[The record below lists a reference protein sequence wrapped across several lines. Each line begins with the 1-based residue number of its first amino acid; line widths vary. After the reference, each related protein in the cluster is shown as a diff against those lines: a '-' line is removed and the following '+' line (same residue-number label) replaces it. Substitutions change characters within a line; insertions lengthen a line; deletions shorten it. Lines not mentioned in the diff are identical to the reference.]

1 MYVNKGYEIG
11 FAQIFPRHLSS
22 LTNYC
27 FASEKVLNKFGLSRT
42 DLDTN
47 LLFRI
52 GHTPVGRHHR
62 PRSPLAQQRLARARW
77 AENRAAQWYT
87 EHGFTVIAQNWT
99 MRGGELD
106 VVARRGNL
114 IVVCEVKARAT
125 AAFGSPLEA
134 MTPLKVER
142 VQRAGFAFVR
152 TLNERGLQIRFD
164 VAAVLGVH
172 LEMHE
177 NVF

>member
-1 MYVNKGYEIG
+1 MGMGHVPQDPIHSIG
-11 FAQIFPRHLSS
+11 EGAELQGRQRGR
-22 LTNYC
+22 
-27 FASEKVLNKFGLSRT
+27 A
-42 DLDTN
+42 
-47 LLFRI
+47 
-52 GHTPVGRHHR
+52 PVGRHHR
-62 PRSPLAQQRLARARW
+62 TRSPLAQQRLARARW

-164 VAAVLGVH
+164 VAAVLGTH

>member
-1 MYVNKGYEIG
+1 MGMGHVPQDPIHSIG
-11 FAQIFPRHLSS
+11 EGAQLQRRQR
-22 LTNYC
+22 
-27 FASEKVLNKFGLSRT
+27 GR
-42 DLDTN
+42 
-47 LLFRI
+47 
-52 GHTPVGRHHR
+52 TPVGRHHR
-62 PRSPLAQQRLARARW
+62 TRSPLAEQRLARARW
-77 AENRAAQWYT
+77 AEERAAQWYIAN
-87 EHGFTVIAQNWT
+87 GYTVIAQNWT

-125 AAFGSPLEA
+125 AAYGSPMEA

-152 TLNERGLQIRFD
+152 SLNERGLRVRFD
-164 VAAVLGVH
+164 VAAVLGTQ

-177 NVF
+177 NAF